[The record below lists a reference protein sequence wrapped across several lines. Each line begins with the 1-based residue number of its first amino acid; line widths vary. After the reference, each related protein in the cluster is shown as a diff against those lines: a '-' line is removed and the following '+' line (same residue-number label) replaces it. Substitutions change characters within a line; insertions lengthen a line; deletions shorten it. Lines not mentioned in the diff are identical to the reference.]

1 MEKSAEL
8 LERVAASE
16 PIARKLDAV
25 QRAEWPVRFSHSI
38 QPAQPFLAAVLA
50 NAQHGR
56 RLDKRQAADSTIW
69 VLCPS
74 VHSQEVFYESLLNWQ
89 PDALFLPEAELTG
102 IENVLPDPE
111 ITAERLAL
119 FLQIERDSGPRI
131 IVATRAALDQ
141 AAPKLGSLESAVVQ
155 LRRGATA
162 EMEAFLERLAA
173 SGYERASQVTTRG
186 QFAVRGGI
194 IDLYSW
200 HAPLPFRLEFF
211 GDQIESLREF
221 DIDTQTSVRDLRS
234 IDILLGGQGA
244 AVSSP
249 PGRSGD
255 RPSLIEDQSGNVRD
269 YVREKDLVVE
279 IEPAEELRVLGSAG
293 ASPALA
299 RAPRASGKVFGE
311 APKTAGEGAR
321 APRAI
326 LRAHVQISEGWL
338 ETGPEDF
345 SGAFQD
351 CEIGEFG
358 AGDLVLAEAKRAQFV
373 ERLKEWR
380 ANNSRIAIYF
390 QTEGEIE
397 RFREIM
403 QGTVEGIDFVEGS
416 LARGFCFPAA
426 NLVVLSAAELFGR
439 FAVHPR
445 RLLRLRRAE
454 RHRAQIDFSELAEGD
469 LVVHLEHGI
478 GRFLGLTKV
487 GRARPPGAPSL
498 EASAR
503 PAVAPYQDE
512 QQEVLA
518 IEFADEAK
526 LYVPLEQAYLVSR
539 YVGAGKKSPP
549 LSSLGDGKWGRAKI
563 KAAASIFDY
572 AGKMLAIQAERQMQP
587 GYAFTPDT
595 KWQAEFERSFPFRET
610 PDQMKTIIDTKIDM
624 ERPRPMD
631 RLICGDVGF
640 GKTEVA
646 VRAAF
651 KAVMEGKQVAVLAPT
666 TVLAQQHFEVFRQRM
681 LEYPVRIEM
690 LSRFRT
696 HSEQKKVLQLLREG
710 GVDIVIGTHRLISG
724 DVVFKDLGL
733 VVIDEE
739 QRFGVLHKEK
749 FKELFKLVDVL
760 TLSAT
765 PIPRTLYLSLVGA
778 KDMSTIETPPLNRLP
793 VETVVSAYDERIIRA
808 AIDRELERQGQV
820 FFLHNRVASIERVRE
835 RIVHLCPQARMEIGH
850 GQMHAD
856 ELEAVMA
863 RFIAGKI
870 DVLVCTTIIESG
882 LDIPNANTIIIDR
895 ADQFGLADL
904 YQLRGRVGRAEHKAY
919 AYLLLPREMMTVGA
933 ARKRISAIKQ
943 YSSLGAG
950 FRIAM
955 RDLEIRGAGSI
966 LGTAQSGHIMAVGFD
981 LYCQLLKQAVAQLKG
996 QKTRLRLDVDV
1007 RLDFVVTN
1015 EAEFIAPNV
1024 ARASGSPQD
1033 ESAGADLRAR
1043 GASETHTLP
1052 RIPAFIPVTYVSD
1065 PAMRIRSYREIA
1077 ELTSREQL
1085 ERLRGEWRDR
1095 FGAFPPAVDNLFALV
1110 EMKLAA
1116 AESGVSRVEVRERK
1130 VMLTRHGDFILVA
1143 GKFPRLVGSKIDQHL
1158 PEVVELIKKL

>member
-1 MEKSAEL
+1 M
-8 LERVAASE
+8 
-16 PIARKLDAV
+16 
-25 QRAEWPVRFSHSI
+25 
-38 QPAQPFLAAVLA
+38 
-50 NAQHGR
+50 
-56 RLDKRQAADSTIW
+56 
-69 VLCPS
+69 
-74 VHSQEVFYESLLNWQ
+74 
-89 PDALFLPEAELTG
+89 
-102 IENVLPDPE
+102 
-111 ITAERLAL
+111 
-119 FLQIERDSGPRI
+119 
-131 IVATRAALDQ
+131 
-141 AAPKLGSLESAVVQ
+141 
-155 LRRGATA
+155 
-162 EMEAFLERLAA
+162 
-173 SGYERASQVTTRG
+173 
-186 QFAVRGGI
+186 
-194 IDLYSW
+194 
-200 HAPLPFRLEFF
+200 
-211 GDQIESLREF
+211 
-221 DIDTQTSVRDLRS
+221 
-234 IDILLGGQGA
+234 
-244 AVSSP
+244 
-249 PGRSGD
+249 
-255 RPSLIEDQSGNVRD
+255 IEDQSGNVRD
-269 YVREKDLVVE
+269 YVRERDLIIDVE
-279 IEPAEELRVLGSAG
+279 PDGISN
-293 ASPALA
+293 
-299 RAPRASGKVFGE
+299 
-311 APKTAGEGAR
+311 
-321 APRAI
+321 
-326 LRAHVQISEGWL
+326 AHVQISEGWI

-380 ANNSRIAIYF
+380 ANNARIVIYF

-403 QGTVEGIDFVEGS
+403 AGTVEGVDFVEGS

-478 GRFLGLTKV
+478 GRFLGLEKLPV
-487 GRARPPGAPSL
+487 GQAHRLPDELRRPLASCAPAL
-498 EASAR
+498 QQQAQ
-503 PAVAPYQDE
+503 P
-512 QQEVLA
+512 QEVLVL
-518 IEFADEAK
+518 EFADEAK

-549 LSSLGDGKWGRAKI
+549 LSSLGDGKWARAKI

-610 PDQMKTIIDTKIDM
+610 PDQMKAIIDTKIDM

-651 KAVMEGKQVAVLAPT
+651 KTVMDGKQVAVLAPT

-681 LEYPVRIEM
+681 REYPVRIEM
-690 LSRFRT
+690 LSRFRS

-778 KDMSTIETPPLNRLP
+778 KDMSTIETPPPNRLP

-835 RIVHLCPQARMEIGH
+835 RIVHLCPQARVEIGH
-850 GQMHAD
+850 GQMDAD

-863 RFIAGKI
+863 RFIAGKT

-966 LGTAQSGHIMAVGFD
+966 LGTAQSGHIIAVGFD

-996 QKTRLRLDVDV
+996 QKPRLRLDVDV

-1015 EAEFIAPNV
+1015 EAEFIAPPTKPNGFP
-1024 ARASGSPQD
+1024 APNA
-1033 ESAGADLRAR
+1033 AR
-1043 GASETHTLP
+1043 GWKSASP
-1052 RIPAFIPVTYVSD
+1052 RAHSSVHSG
-1065 PAMRIRSYREIA
+1065 
-1077 ELTSREQL
+1077 
-1085 ERLRGEWRDR
+1085 RLR
-1095 FGAFPPAVDNLFALV
+1095 
-1110 EMKLAA
+1110 
-1116 AESGVSRVEVRERK
+1116 ERPCHAHTF
-1130 VMLTRHGDFILVA
+1130 V
-1143 GKFPRLVGSKIDQHL
+1143 P
-1158 PEVVELIKKL
+1158 

>member
-1 MEKSAEL
+1 M
-8 LERVAASE
+8 
-16 PIARKLDAV
+16 
-25 QRAEWPVRFSHSI
+25 
-38 QPAQPFLAAVLA
+38 
-50 NAQHGR
+50 
-56 RLDKRQAADSTIW
+56 
-69 VLCPS
+69 
-74 VHSQEVFYESLLNWQ
+74 
-89 PDALFLPEAELTG
+89 
-102 IENVLPDPE
+102 
-111 ITAERLAL
+111 
-119 FLQIERDSGPRI
+119 
-131 IVATRAALDQ
+131 ATRAALDQ
-141 AAPKLGSLESAVVQ
+141 AAPKRGSLESAVIQ
-155 LRRGATA
+155 LRRGTTA
-162 EMEAFLERLAA
+162 KMEELLEQFAG

-194 IDLYSW
+194 VDLYSW

-234 IDILLGGQGA
+234 IDILLNQGA

-269 YVREKDLVVE
+269 YIRERDLIIDVE
-279 IEPAEELRVLGSAG
+279 PVEESRVLGS
-293 ASPALA
+293 
-299 RAPRASGKVFGE
+299 
-311 APKTAGEGAR
+311 EGAR
-321 APRAI
+321 APQI
-326 LRAHVQISEGWL
+326 ISHAHVQISEGWI

-416 LARGFCFPAA
+416 LARGFCFPPAS
-426 NLVVLSAAELFGR
+426 LVVLSAAELFGR

-454 RHRAQIDFSELAEGD
+454 RHRTQIDFSELAEGD

-478 GRFLGLTKV
+478 GRFLGLVKIPRGTGFQPV
-487 GRARPPGAPSL
+487 GPAGVSPADS
-498 EASAR
+498 ASKMLAG
-503 PAVAPYQDE
+503 PADKMSALQE

-539 YVGAGKKSPP
+539 YVGAGKKSPQ

-610 PDQMKTIIDTKIDM
+610 PDQMKAIIDTKIDM

-690 LSRFRT
+690 LSRFRS

-835 RIVHLCPQARMEIGH
+835 RIAHLCPQARMEIGH
-850 GQMHAD
+850 GQMDAD
-856 ELEAVMA
+856 ELEAVMT
-863 RFIAGKI
+863 RFIAGKT

-966 LGTAQSGHIMAVGFD
+966 LGTAQSGHIIAVGFD

-996 QKTRLRLDVDV
+996 QKPRLRLDVDV

-1015 EAEFIAPNV
+1015 EAEMIAPSV
-1024 ARASGSPQD
+1024 ARASG
-1033 ESAGADLRAR
+1033 LRS
-1043 GASETHTLP
+1043 GGTSETHVLH
-1052 RIPAFIPVTYVSD
+1052 RIPAFIPVAYVSD

-1095 FGAFPPAVDNLFALV
+1095 FGAFPPAVDNLFVLV
-1110 EMKLAA
+1110 EIKLAA

>member
-1 MEKSAEL
+1 M
-8 LERVAASE
+8 
-16 PIARKLDAV
+16 
-25 QRAEWPVRFSHSI
+25 
-38 QPAQPFLAAVLA
+38 
-50 NAQHGR
+50 
-56 RLDKRQAADSTIW
+56 
-69 VLCPS
+69 
-74 VHSQEVFYESLLNWQ
+74 
-89 PDALFLPEAELTG
+89 
-102 IENVLPDPE
+102 
-111 ITAERLAL
+111 
-119 FLQIERDSGPRI
+119 
-131 IVATRAALDQ
+131 
-141 AAPKLGSLESAVVQ
+141 
-155 LRRGATA
+155 
-162 EMEAFLERLAA
+162 
-173 SGYERASQVTTRG
+173 
-186 QFAVRGGI
+186 
-194 IDLYSW
+194 
-200 HAPLPFRLEFF
+200 PFRLEFF

-234 IDILLGGQGA
+234 IDILLHQGA
-244 AVSSP
+244 A
-249 PGRSGD
+249 
-255 RPSLIEDQSGNVRD
+255 DQSDNVRD
-269 YVREKDLVVE
+269 YIRERDLIID
-279 IEPAEELRVLGSAG
+279 IEPAEESTALGSAG

-299 RAPRASGKVFGE
+299 RGPRASGKVFGE

-321 APRAI
+321 APQI
-326 LRAHVQISEGWL
+326 ISNAHVQISEGWI

-380 ANNSRIAIYF
+380 ANSSRIAIYF

-403 QGTVEGIDFVEGS
+403 AGTVEGIDFVEGS

-478 GRFLGLTKV
+478 GRFLGLEKFPV
-487 GRARPPGAPSL
+487 GQAHRLPDTGQASMASGALALQQQAQP
-498 EASAR
+498 
-503 PAVAPYQDE
+503 
-512 QQEVLA
+512 QEVLVL
-518 IEFADEAK
+518 EFADEAK

-610 PDQMKTIIDTKIDM
+610 PDQMKAIIDTKIDM

-835 RIVHLCPQARMEIGH
+835 RIMHLCPQARMEIGH
-850 GQMHAD
+850 GQMDAD

-966 LGTAQSGHIMAVGFD
+966 LGTAQSGHIIAVGFD

-996 QKTRLRLDVDV
+996 QKPRLRLDVDV

-1015 EAEFIAPNV
+1015 EAEVIAPNA
-1024 ARASGSPQD
+1024 ARAPGW
-1033 ESAGADLRAR
+1033 RAR
-1043 GASETHTLP
+1043 GASEAHPLP
-1052 RIPAFIPVTYVSD
+1052 RIPAFIPVAYVSD
-1065 PAMRIRSYREIA
+1065 PGMRIRSYREIA

-1110 EMKLAA
+1110 EIKLAA

>member
-16 PIARKLDAV
+16 PIPRKLDTM
-25 QRAEWPVRFSHSI
+25 QRAEWPVRFSHVI

-50 NAQHGR
+50 NAHHGR
-56 RLDKRQAADSTIW
+56 RVDKRQAADSTIW

-89 PDALFLPEAELTG
+89 PDALFLPEAELAG

-119 FLQIERDSGPRI
+119 FLQIERDTGSRI
-131 IVATRAALDQ
+131 IVATRAGLDQ
-141 AAPKLGSLESAVVQ
+141 AAPKRGSLESAVVQ
-155 LRRGATA
+155 LRRGAPA
-162 EMEAFLERLAA
+162 EMQNLLEQLAG
-173 SGYERASQVTTRG
+173 SGYERVPQVTTRG
-186 QFAVRGGI
+186 QLAVRGGI

-200 HAPLPFRLEFF
+200 HGSMPFRLEFF

-234 IDILLGGQGA
+234 IDILLGRQGA

-255 RPSLIEDQSGNVRD
+255 RPSLIEDQSGSVRD
-269 YVREKDLVVE
+269 YVRERDLTIDVE
-279 IEPAEELRVLGSAG
+279 PDGISN
-293 ASPALA
+293 
-299 RAPRASGKVFGE
+299 
-311 APKTAGEGAR
+311 
-321 APRAI
+321 
-326 LRAHVQISEGWL
+326 AHIQISEGWI

-345 SGAFQD
+345 TGAFQD

-358 AGDLVLAEAKRAQFV
+358 AGDLVLAETKRAQFV

-380 ANNSRIAIYF
+380 ANNARVVIYF

-403 QGTVEGIDFVEGS
+403 AGTVEGVDFVEGT

-454 RHRAQIDFSELAEGD
+454 RHRAQIDFSELAEDD

-478 GRFLGLTKV
+478 GRFLGLEKIPRGTGFQPV
-487 GRARPPGAPSL
+487 GPAGVSPADS
-498 EASAR
+498 ASKMLAG
-503 PAVAPYQDE
+503 PADKMSALQE
-512 QQEVLA
+512 QQEVLVL
-518 IEFADEAK
+518 EFADEAK

-549 LSSLGDGKWGRAKI
+549 LSSLGDGKWARAKI

-572 AGKMLAIQAERQMQP
+572 AGKMLAIQAERQMQG

-610 PDQMKTIIDTKIDM
+610 PDQMKAIIETKIDM

-651 KAVMEGKQVAVLAPT
+651 KTVMDGKQVAVLAPT

-681 LEYPVRIEM
+681 REYPVRIEM
-690 LSRFRT
+690 LSRFRS
-696 HSEQKKVLQLLREG
+696 HAEQKKVLKLLREG

-739 QRFGVLHKEK
+739 QRFGVLHKE
-749 FKELFKLVDVL
+749 
-760 TLSAT
+760 
-765 PIPRTLYLSLVGA
+765 
-778 KDMSTIETPPLNRLP
+778 
-793 VETVVSAYDERIIRA
+793 
-808 AIDRELERQGQV
+808 
-820 FFLHNRVASIERVRE
+820 
-835 RIVHLCPQARMEIGH
+835 
-850 GQMHAD
+850 
-856 ELEAVMA
+856 
-863 RFIAGKI
+863 
-870 DVLVCTTIIESG
+870 
-882 LDIPNANTIIIDR
+882 
-895 ADQFGLADL
+895 
-904 YQLRGRVGRAEHKAY
+904 
-919 AYLLLPREMMTVGA
+919 
-933 ARKRISAIKQ
+933 
-943 YSSLGAG
+943 
-950 FRIAM
+950 
-955 RDLEIRGAGSI
+955 
-966 LGTAQSGHIMAVGFD
+966 
-981 LYCQLLKQAVAQLKG
+981 
-996 QKTRLRLDVDV
+996 
-1007 RLDFVVTN
+1007 
-1015 EAEFIAPNV
+1015 
-1024 ARASGSPQD
+1024 
-1033 ESAGADLRAR
+1033 
-1043 GASETHTLP
+1043 
-1052 RIPAFIPVTYVSD
+1052 
-1065 PAMRIRSYREIA
+1065 
-1077 ELTSREQL
+1077 
-1085 ERLRGEWRDR
+1085 
-1095 FGAFPPAVDNLFALV
+1095 
-1110 EMKLAA
+1110 
-1116 AESGVSRVEVRERK
+1116 
-1130 VMLTRHGDFILVA
+1130 
-1143 GKFPRLVGSKIDQHL
+1143 
-1158 PEVVELIKKL
+1158 